1 MPRPRLQQSK
11 IIICNVEVY
20 CSLQSETRR
29 GCRLRGSQSEPRR
42 GSRLCRRGAQMIQN
56 NLIWIQGRSTKE
68 KRSFLVYDRKN
79 DPTAAAAL
87 EIQGRPRGAQKFQ
100 SLSVGPL
107 GQYLFASVEPFWSSG
122 RANLSR
128 SEKSIFEAKM
138 ARGYL

>member
-1 MPRPRLQQSK
+1 
-11 IIICNVEVY
+11 
-20 CSLQSETRR
+20 
-29 GCRLRGSQSEPRR
+29 
-42 GSRLCRRGAQMIQN
+42 MIQN

-138 ARGYL
+138 AYLRYLSGLCAKRETHSAHLEDVCGPSVARKKKN